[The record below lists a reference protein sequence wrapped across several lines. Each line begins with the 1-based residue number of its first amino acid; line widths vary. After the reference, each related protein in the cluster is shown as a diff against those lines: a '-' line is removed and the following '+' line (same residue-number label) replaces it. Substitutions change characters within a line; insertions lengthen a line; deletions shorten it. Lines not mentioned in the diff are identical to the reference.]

1 MNTIKLYFLKADQI
15 ATGPSVK
22 INGQDKHITYPGSI
36 ISIILF
42 GVLIWYAVL
51 KIIEVARTDKPA
63 IIREEELT
71 GNYRAFS
78 LVEAKFLPAFRLYTT
93 EALPGKEV
101 SLDLGS
107 YSTYVSMKAV
117 RVVFSNEP
125 TTSAPSFIEYPIKNC
140 KDLENKKPYESHYS
154 SVEFKDK
161 MDSDFKCLEVPAN
174 DPVEVGGKPLTPGSS
189 HFKLMV
195 FPALGGEPS
204 GASPDIRDLK
214 ISYVIQSYFGRY
226 KEYAEPVFSELAQ
239 IKAMDLSP
247 SFTKTARS
255 IFSSNLLE
263 DTTPFDLLKKRDN
276 KVFMTRESE
285 QHSAEIVSSR
295 KVACNAANYGDTE
308 KFARLCPAYGIIE
321 YVPDDF
327 TVTVK
332 RTYPDFLAA
341 FSEVGGFKGTLF
353 MVVGLAYGFYCEWRM
368 NQVLRAGVI
377 PEDQM
382 AYLKEKGQ
390 AQAIH
395 SAKPE
400 DKKLTEKE
408 RQKQEKKLNEEI
420 EEKLT
425 QAADFMVNRNSNM
438 DKIVKDLALLQHMK
452 HFMLKKRQLSLLPL
466 ITVERLQKELQEE
479 EDRKKAI
486 EEAKKENRQPRTPSQ
501 SLLTNPDAEAGEKK
515 PNIVPEGRN
524 TSQVEPERP
533 QSIPEAIEEI
543 KTTFLYNELFCSPS
557 PSEEL
562 SHKIDMYILKHLG
575 ILKFSDKGEISMIQ
589 QDRKGKPFHRVI
601 KQPKVM
607 KTTAPTGF
615 ILEDLFLGKRGPTQ
629 GLEEGMP
636 MTAMRVNPDAPGGRQ
651 PVQQFGGG
659 YFVQPINRESFGG
672 RNLKSTPNNGR

>member
-1 MNTIKLYFLKADQI
+1 MNTINKYFLKADQL

-22 INGQDKHITYPGSI
+22 INGQDKHSTYPGSI

-42 GVLIWYAVL
+42 GILIWYAVL
-51 KIIEVARTDKPA
+51 KIIEVARTDKPT

-71 GNYRAFS
+71 GNYRTFS
-78 LVEAKFLPAFRLYTT
+78 LVDAKFLPAFRLYTT
-93 EALPGKEV
+93 EALPGKET
-101 SLDLGS
+101 SIDLGI

-117 RVVFSNEP
+117 RVVFSNDP
-125 TTSAPSFIEYPIKNC
+125 ASSAPSFVEYPIKNC

-154 SVEFKDK
+154 SAEFKEK

-195 FPALGGEPS
+195 FPALGGEPT

-214 ISYVIQSYFGRY
+214 ISFVIQSYFGRY
-226 KEYAEPVFSELAQ
+226 KEYNEPVFSELAQ

-247 SFTKTARS
+247 SFTKTVRS
-255 IFSSNLLE
+255 IFSANLLE

-285 QHSAEIVSSR
+285 QHSAEILLSR
-295 KVACNAANYGDTE
+295 KLACNAANYADTE

-382 AYLKEKGQ
+382 TYLKEKGQ
-390 AQAIH
+390 AKAIH
-395 SAKPE
+395 LAKPE
-400 DKKLTEKE
+400 DNKLTEKE
-408 RQKQEKKLNEEI
+408 REKQEKKLSEEI

-425 QAADFMVNRNSNM
+425 KAADFMVDRNSNM

-466 ITVERLQKELQEE
+466 ITVERLQKELQED
-479 EDRKKAI
+479 EDKKKAI

-515 PNIVPEGRN
+515 SI
-524 TSQVEPERP
+524 SQGSSQKQIEPEKP

-543 KTTFLYNELFCSPS
+543 KTHFLYNALFCTPS

-575 ILKFSDKGEISMIQ
+575 LLKVSDTGQIVVIE
-589 QDRKGKPFHRVI
+589 QDRKGKPFDRVI
-601 KQPKVM
+601 KHPWVT
-607 KTTAPTGF
+607 KTIALSGF
-615 ILEDLFLGKRGPTQ
+615 ISEDMFEGKTVPTQ
-629 GLEEGMP
+629 GLEEGQP
-636 MTAMRVNPDAPGGRQ
+636 MSAMRVNPDAQRGRPQAQNPGGRIHA
-651 PVQQFGGG
+651 
-659 YFVQPINRESFGG
+659 QPITPESFGG
-672 RNLKSTPNNGR
+672 RNLRSTANPNRY